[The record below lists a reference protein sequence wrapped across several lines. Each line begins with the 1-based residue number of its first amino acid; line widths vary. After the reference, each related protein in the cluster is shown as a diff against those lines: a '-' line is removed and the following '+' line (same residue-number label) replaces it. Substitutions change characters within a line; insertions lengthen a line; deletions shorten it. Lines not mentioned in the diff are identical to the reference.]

1 MLLLAYLKPDSMKKF
16 ICLLSLIALTNG
28 ALSSCSSDD
37 NSKPPVDET
46 IPETTIVSSKGTY
59 LGTETNQGKFSILLK
74 SNDTDFQ
81 LNFISDAV
89 ADKDLL
95 DATLKGNKYTVASTP
110 TLYSIQTDSYLKKG
124 DTQLKIVSGNLEVSK
139 TADTYTIKGL
149 LTDDQNA
156 PHQINYV
163 GLIDIEPLYEIE
175 YEIQNGWY
183 WGDDQYDFP
192 NVGEYMTF
200 FTQGQANRYG
210 ELEGDGYHI
219 SLSFFDAMAPRQWE
233 GIKIPNRTYK
243 ASTKQELGTFLVQSK
258 DNIEGEDLDYGYAL
272 FLHNKSSEGIKKAMY
287 ITDGTIKTMDN
298 AKGQEIRFN
307 IELQDGSRHIGKY
320 TGKVKQGDEYTIS
333 TLKADKTVGQ
343 LDQGFLEYKGKSPVQ
358 GKENNRWELYLLN
371 ENLTTYPEYYWATEG
386 SGEYLR
392 VALYTAVGAT
402 TDIPVGVYPIGEEK
416 AGNAS
421 TGGGTEVGLDFGT
434 WYYEMKNDEYIN
446 SAPTRTGTVTVAK
459 EGANY
464 TIKVTAVDD
473 RENTITANYTGAL
486 TFVNSANKPAAKSKA
501 VKATKKDYGKG
512 KVYNGA
518 KNFKSKK

>member
-1 MLLLAYLKPDSMKKF
+1 MKKF
-16 ICLLSLIALTNG
+16 ICLLSLIVLTNG
-28 ALSSCSSDD
+28 VLSSCSSDD
-37 NSKPPVDET
+37 NSKPAVDET

-81 LNFISDAV
+81 LNFISDAI

-95 DATLKGNKYTVASTP
+95 DATLKGTKYTVGSTAA
-110 TLYSIQTDSYLKKG
+110 LYSIQADSYLKKA
-124 DTQLKIVSGNLEVSK
+124 DTQLKIVSGDVEVSK
-139 TADTYTIKGL
+139 NADTYTIKGL
-149 LTDDQNA
+149 LIDEQNTS
-156 PHQINYV
+156 HQINYV
-163 GLIDIEPLYEIE
+163 GLIDIEPIYEIE

-183 WGDDQYDFP
+183 WGDDQYDYP
-192 NVGEYMTF
+192 NIGEYMTF
-200 FTQGQANRYG
+200 FTQGQANKYG

-219 SLSFFDAMAPRQWE
+219 SLSFFDVMAPRQWE
-233 GIKIPNRTYK
+233 GIKIPNKTFK
-243 ASTKQELGTFLVQSK
+243 ASSKNELGTFHVGTK
-258 DNIEGEDLDYGYAL
+258 EEIDNGNPGYTFAK
-272 FLHNKSSEGIKKAMY
+272 FLHNDSSKGIAKESF
-287 ITDGTIKTMDN
+287 ILDGTIKTMDN

-333 TLKADKTVGQ
+333 TLKSDKTVGN

-402 TDIPVGVYPIGEEK
+402 ADIPVGVYPIGEEK

-434 WYYEMKNDEYIN
+434 WYYEMKNDDYIN

-459 EGANY
+459 EGNNY
-464 TIKVTAVDD
+464 TIKVVAVDD
-473 RENTITANYTGAL
+473 RDNTITANYTGAL
-486 TFVNSANKPAAKSKA
+486 TFVNNENRPATKTKVA
-501 VKATKKDYGKG
+501 KATKKDYGKG
-512 KVYNGA
+512 KIYNGA
-518 KNFKSKK
+518 KNFKNKK